1 MTRDEAIAAVK
12 ANVKNKNLVKHM
24 VAAEV
29 CMKAL
34 AQRLSADEESWGMA
48 GLLHDIDYDSVG
60 MDPAR
65 HSMVGAEMLSEMG
78 VSDDITYA
86 VKVHNEAHGLPRV
99 SMMDKALHAVDPLT
113 GLIVA
118 AALIHPAKRLAAIDT
133 DFVMNRYGE
142 RHFAKGASREQIAR
156 CSELGLELR
165 DFIGVC
171 LGAMQAAAAE
181 LGL

>member
-1 MTRDEAIAAVK
+1 MTREEALRAVQ

-24 VAAEV
+24 IAAEV

-34 AQRLSADEESWGMA
+34 ARQLGADEESWGLA

-60 MDPAR
+60 MDPVR
-65 HSMVGAEMLSEMG
+65 HSMVGAEMLVGMG
-78 VSDDITYA
+78 VADDITYA

-99 SMMDKALHAVDPLT
+99 TMMDKALHAVDPLT

-133 DFVMNRYGE
+133 DFVMNRFGE

-165 DFIGVC
+165 DFVGAC
-171 LGAMQAAAAE
+171 LGAMQAASEE